1 MSWHGVLI
9 EYLIGAGTVG
19 RSQSEIIT
27 RLSRQVEREE
37 IIGFLE
43 ALKSVGKVQR
53 FEIGHKAAGR
63 PRNMWRATTKIR
75 DGHV

>member
-1 MSWHGVLI
+1 MSWHETLIGYLI
-9 EYLIGAGTVG
+9 EAGTVG
-19 RSQSEIIT
+19 RSQSEILT
-27 RLSRQVEREE
+27 RLGHKVTRGE
-37 IIGFLE
+37 IMEFLE

-53 FEIGHKAAGR
+53 FEIGHEAAGR